1 MRARLGTLLA
11 AAVLAAV
18 GPVAAVGTAAP
29 AGAVGTRHTVTAQDV
44 YLRSYPQS
52 WFIGTLYSGGTFD
65 VQGEQSGY
73 YWGYAYGNFTGCA
86 WVSSGSVQ
94 PSGGTANAPDCGPP
108 RRLPLTDS
116 AHTPA
121 DGIDTDGD
129 GLPDRLTAPYQI
141 VCQSA
146 GLYGNYRGGQ
156 HHDHKYDLV
165 AGTPVGWRWT
175 TGDGRSAAVRYDAGD
190 TWAFVPRSC
199 IAPR

>member
-1 MRARLGTLLA
+1 MRVLLRLLA
-11 AAVLAAV
+11 AVTLAAAGTVAAAGPAAAV
-18 GPVAAVGTAAP
+18 GV
-29 AGAVGTRHTVTAQDV
+29 RHTVTSQDV

-52 WFIGTLYSGGTFD
+52 WFIGTLYAGSTFD
-65 VQGEQSGY
+65 VQGAQSGY
-73 YWGYAYGNFTGCA
+73 SWGYAYGNFTGCA
-86 WVSSGSVQ
+86 WVLSSSLRVGSG
-94 PSGGTANAPDCGPP
+94 PANAPDCGTP
-108 RRLPLTDS
+108 RRLPLDDS

-121 DGIDTDGD
+121 EGIDTNGD
-129 GLPDRLTAPYQI
+129 GVPDRLTAPYTI

-146 GLYGNYRGGQ
+146 GLYGNYRSG
-156 HHDHKYDLV
+156 HRDHKYDLP

>member
-1 MRARLGTLLA
+1 MRTLLR
-11 AAVLAAV
+11 VLAAV
-18 GPVAAVGTAAP
+18 AVAAAGTVTAAAP
-29 AGAVGTRHTVTAQDV
+29 AGAVGVRHTVTAQDV

-52 WFIGTLYSGGTFD
+52 WFIGTLYQGGTFD
-65 VQGEQSGY
+65 VQGTQSGY
-73 YWGYAYGNFTGCA
+73 SWGYAYGNFGGCA
-86 WVSSGSVQ
+86 WVLSSALSPGR
-94 PSGGTANAPDCGPP
+94 GTANAPDCGAP
-108 RRLPLTDS
+108 RRLPLNDS

-129 GLPDRLTAPYQI
+129 GVPDRLTAPYKI

-156 HHDHKYDLV
+156 HHDHEYDLP

-190 TWAFVPRSC
+190 TWAYVLRSC